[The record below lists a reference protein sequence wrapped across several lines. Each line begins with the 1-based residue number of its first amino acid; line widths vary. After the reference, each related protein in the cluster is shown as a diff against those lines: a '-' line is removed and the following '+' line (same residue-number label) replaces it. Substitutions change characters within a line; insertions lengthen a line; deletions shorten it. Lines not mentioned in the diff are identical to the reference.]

1 MRKFWLLFSIITC
14 GLLLIW
20 CNRTIPQSPDTI
32 AFKQLKEV
40 FTWNIIDWTIA
51 EKVLEVSSDLDNEV
65 VDITWDYTLY
75 YNDEFGIATVLWEE
89 WKWYSVIVER
99 YADDFEYSWEV
110 IQIPRYMIKFWKQ
123 FGTEDYTVNAYMY
136 HYWFSI
142 VSNEDVEIIKTRP
155 DVWSLSFENDYKWK
169 NNKYS
174 FFETSAR
181 KWGGHEYLIQSF
193 PNLDCKTWSVERNDI
208 DWNIHKIIEADCDWY
223 EVINWESIKTRK
235 SWVEQLFPIWF
246 LLYDI

>member
-1 MRKFWLLFSIITC
+1 MKKIVFLFSLLAC
-14 GLLLIW
+14 GLLLPW
-20 CNRTIPQSPDTI
+20 CNNTISQSPDTI
-32 AFKQLKEV
+32 VFNQLKET

-51 EKVLEVSSDLDNEV
+51 DKVLEVGPGLENEV
-65 VDITWDYTLY
+65 VDITWNYTLY

-123 FGTEDYTVNAYMY
+123 LWTEDYNVNAYAY

-142 VSNEDVEIIKTRP
+142 ISNEDVEIIKTRP
-155 DVWSLSFENDYKWK
+155 DVRSISFENDYKWK
-169 NNKYS
+169 NDQYS

-181 KWGGHEYLIQSF
+181 RWEGHEYLLQSF
-193 PNLDCKTWSVERNDI
+193 PNLDCKTWTVERSDI
-208 DWNIHKIIEADCDWY
+208 DWNIHEIVQADCDWY
-223 EVINWESIKTRK
+223 EVINWETVKTRK

-246 LLYDI
+246 LFYDI